1 MSPAPGD
8 HCALLDSGATNNIFR
23 ASCLPVL
30 PSDIT
35 IREGR
40 GEVVVKL
47 ADGKPRHIARRKIT
61 LPYTFDGFRSN
72 DDFFVIEMNYAFDC
86 ILGIPWLSRYQPE
99 IDWLVRSVKRH
110 SDFDV
115 REVFTHVLVAQG
127 DWPHV
132 TVLDRSSTTHVVRRV
147 SDGPLCTA
155 CTVLLHDDSSR
166 RREGDDETAVE
177 HGLPLI
183 NEMAVE
189 HEFPPNNETAIE
201 QGLPRNNETAVE
213 QGLPRNE
220 TVGLS
225 HVTDPVED
233 GLLRIERGEASPSES
248 FSTSSSESSRWK
260 KNKSKRR
267 RLKPQR
273 EPTPSVNTVS
283 DDDLTSRPSSTKPKS
298 DRERF
303 EAQFWE
309 ALRESGNPVY
319 DTSHE
324 YADVFPDKIPAKL
337 PADRGIRHEID
348 PAPGSKYCVTRQWP
362 LPRDQVN
369 AVDNFFESRRKPGH
383 VRESISPHSS
393 PTFCVKKAT
402 GGWRIVYAVNKL
414 NGATIPAQTPIPRND
429 MVLDTMSGSVIY
441 SAKD

>member
-201 QGLPRNNETAVE
+201 QGLPRNNETA
-213 QGLPRNE
+213 
-220 TVGLS
+220 GLS

-273 EPTPSVNTVS
+273 EPTPSASLEVNTVS